1 MSQKRGIIH
10 PKSWSFLE
18 FSSGAMF
25 NDKPLL
31 FDFGFA
37 VCPYTPQAP
46 VDFSYNNLSKHQDAI
61 SRL

>member
-1 MSQKRGIIH
+1 VSQKRGIGH

-31 FDFGFA
+31 SDFGFA
-37 VCPYTPQAP
+37 VRPYTPQAP
-46 VDFSYNNLSKHQDAI
+46 ADFIYTDLIKHQDAI